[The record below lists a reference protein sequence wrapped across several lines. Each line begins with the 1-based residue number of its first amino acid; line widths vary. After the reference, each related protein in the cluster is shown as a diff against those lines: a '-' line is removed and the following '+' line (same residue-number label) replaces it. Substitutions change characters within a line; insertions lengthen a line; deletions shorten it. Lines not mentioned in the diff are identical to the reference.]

1 MKRLTAILVPLVAFA
16 SSAVAANTPEVL
28 VQELAQ
34 AAHNGDERGFLSNM
48 SVETQRAMA
57 DADAAGS
64 KLTQAQKDVQAALDE
79 HFGTG
84 VPCRSEQPRIADR
97 KTVLSRLVNIELIGV
112 EHKTPTEARLRLK
125 TTSKGG
131 GDQTTSEEDTLPAVK
146 EGDDWKLEL
155 TDVTQAITEM
165 LDKRA
170 ALYSQV
176 ATGVRSGAFKDRI
189 SAMLALAETQRG
201 AGGKDN

>member
-1 MKRLTAILVPLVAFA
+1 MGFPLFLVLAGLGIYKLIQQSNEDDARYRQREATTRTLIQPSQLVL
-16 SSAVAANTPEVL
+16 NEVKL
-28 VQELAQ
+28 GQSYGLWQV
-34 AAHNGDERGFLSNM
+34 NGTIQNNS
-48 SVETQRAMA
+48 QY
-57 DADAAGS
+57 
-64 KLTQAQKDVQAALDE
+64 
-79 HFGTG
+79 
-84 VPCRSEQPRIADR
+84 P
-97 KTVLSRLVNIELIGV
+97 LSRFWLHVTVRDCPAPSCVTIELIGV

-131 GDQTTSEEDTLPAVK
+131 GDQTTREVDMLPAVK

-155 TDVTQAITEM
+155 TDVTRAITEM
-165 LDKRA
+165 LHKRA

-189 SAMLALAETQRG
+189 SAMLALAEAQRG

>member
-1 MKRLTAILVPLVAFA
+1 
-16 SSAVAANTPEVL
+16 
-28 VQELAQ
+28 
-34 AAHNGDERGFLSNM
+34 M

-64 KLTQAQKDVQAALDE
+64 KVTQAQKDLEAALDE
-79 HFGTG
+79 HFGKG
-84 VPCRSEQPRIADR
+84 VSGRGEQPRIADR
-97 KTVLSRLVNIELIGV
+97 KTVLSRLVNIKLIGV
-112 EHKTPTEARLRLK
+112 EQKTPTEARLRLR
-125 TTSKGG
+125 TTSKDGE
-131 GDQTTSEEDTLPAVK
+131 DQTATEEDTLPTVK

-155 TDVTQAITEM
+155 TDVTRLITEM

-170 ALYSQV
+170 ALYTQV

-189 SAMLALAETQRG
+189 SAVSALAMAQTG